1 MSGLRFLTLGLIW
14 ILSVSTG
21 QAEVPDLSWRLQARN
36 LLVSAKQKTRPYFR
50 DREVQYRLRQWL
62 HAEANKDYVTQCQ
75 KYLAPY
81 FHSYNVLGA
90 ICWAK
95 RQGNNTEIEQLL
107 TYYYL
112 DLAVSLLEL
121 SEDPRYEKKFQDLA
135 TSHLQHFRS
144 YRRELSKLSVCFKRR
159 EFGNIASCLEQD
171 FTLVKQP
178 KSHIY
183 TSLAT
188 ENYYTAERLPYFSL
202 NTARTFPFHAGHAGS
217 ETGWIR
223 GNRTRYV
230 TTTRTDPAF
239 GQILDKTSNLIAD
252 TYPFSGDG
260 RGSLEV
266 MYQEIKAKGYLSIF
280 TEKGFKVIGGNDA
293 ERRDPVWNQ
302 KQGVYHEVLHLIDS
316 AQETI
321 FIDVFAFGGVAGA
334 SLAKHLL
341 TRLRENKTL
350 KVFIL
355 RDVVNHFGAVTEL
368 MPVYNYLLAY
378 SYLFPQ
384 RLIISESY
392 IYDHVSGLPAFMKTV
407 LDDDFVRMS
416 GVQGF
421 LDLSVQVVSDH
432 SKLMVIDA
440 KTANPKAIVSSKNWS
455 DRTGVFFFDDAV
467 VIEGPAATV
476 VQDDFYHDMRLG
488 LKKVMA
494 EKFPAGKITGQ
505 ESYIDL
511 IYQGQQQSASLDYKI
526 SEILKDFD
534 LLERDEYLQPRRKNF
549 TIGLGK
555 VEVGIGGVRRGTA
568 TIRTGYNS
576 VDSSTTNIVD
586 QNIQAILMAKK
597 NIYINEQ
604 FCFDSKI
611 ITALLNVKSKRPHLD
626 IKLILEHALETE
638 PDGFP
643 NLLYLD
649 LLMNRGIEVR
659 WKKAQWI
666 GNIPQKNHSKTL
678 SVDSR
683 YLIVGSANKDSL
695 TMFGSFREQQV
706 EVFDPETVA
715 AHDRVFLKWWHN
727 VDPREN
733 YPLSRDQFESY
744 RYDTEYVFPHAFKVP
759 DYFVDFKGE
768 QLEAK
773 EFLSLARGIV
783 KLLYD
788 YIVL

>member
-1 MSGLRFLTLGLIW
+1 MRGLLLGLIW
-14 ILSVSTG
+14 WVAVGAG
-21 QAEVPDLSWRLQARN
+21 QADVPDLSWRLQARN
-36 LLVSAKQKTRPYFR
+36 LLVAAKQKTKPYFR

-62 HAEANKDYVTQCQ
+62 HAEVNADYVSGCQ
-75 KYLAPY
+75 KYLVPY

-95 RQGNNTEIEQLL
+95 RRNNNAEIEQLL
-107 TYYYL
+107 THYYL

-121 SEDPRYEKKFQDLA
+121 SEDPRYEKKFQEIA
-135 TSHLQHFRS
+135 TSYLQHFRS
-144 YRRELSKLSVCFKRR
+144 YRRELSKLFACFKRR
-159 EFGNIASCLEQD
+159 EFGDIVSCLEQD
-171 FTLVKQP
+171 FALVRQP

-183 TSLAT
+183 ISLAT
-188 ENYYTAERLPYFSL
+188 ENYYTDKRLPYFSL
-202 NTARTFPFHAGHAGS
+202 NTASTFPFHAGHAGS
-217 ETGWIR
+217 ETGWIG
-223 GNRTRYV
+223 GNSTKYV
-230 TTTRTDPAF
+230 TTTRTDPTL
-239 GQILDKTSNLIAD
+239 GRGLNKTSNLIAD
-252 TYPFSGDG
+252 TYPFADSG

-266 MYQEIKAKGYLSIF
+266 MYREMKTKGHLGIF
-280 TEKGFKVIGGNDA
+280 TEKGFKLIGGDDA
-293 ERRDPVWNQ
+293 ERRDLVWDQ
-302 KQGVYHEVLHLIDS
+302 KRGVYHEVLRLIDS

-321 FIDVFAFGGVAGA
+321 FIDMFAFGGVTGV

-341 TRLRENKTL
+341 TRLHENKNL

-355 RDVVNHFGAVTEL
+355 RDVVNHFGAIAEL

-378 SYLFPQ
+378 SYLFPK
-384 RLIISESY
+384 RLLISESY
-392 IYDHVSGLPAFMKTV
+392 IYGHVSGLPAFIKTV

-416 GVQGF
+416 GVQDS
-421 LDLSVQVVSDH
+421 LYLAVQAVSDH
-432 SKLMVIDA
+432 SKVMVIDA

-467 VIEGPAATV
+467 VIEGPAAAV
-476 VQDDFYHDMRLG
+476 VQDDFYHDMRIG

-494 EKFPAGKITGQ
+494 KKFPVGKIAGQ

-511 IYQGQQQSASLDYKI
+511 IYQGQQRSASLDYKI

-549 TIGLGK
+549 AIELSRDRTSGSD
-555 VEVGIGGVRRGTA
+555 VRYPRGTA
-568 TIRTGYNS
+568 AIRTGYNS

-626 IKLILEHALETE
+626 IKIILERALEVE

-643 NLLYLD
+643 NMLYLD

-659 WKKAQWI
+659 WKKTQWI

-683 YLIVGSANKDSL
+683 YLIVGSANKDSM
-695 TMFGSFREQQV
+695 TMFGSFRDQQV

-715 AHDRVFLKWWHN
+715 THDRVFMKWWHN
-727 VDPREN
+727 VDPRRD
-733 YPLSRDQFESY
+733 YPLSRAQFEDYSH
-744 RYDTEYVFPHAFKVP
+744 DTEYVFPHMFKVP
-759 DYFVDFKGE
+759 DYFVDFEGK

-773 EFLSLARGIV
+773 EFLRLTRGIV

-788 YIVL
+788 YVIL